1 MMSQI
6 PSSHSEYLQAIFA
19 LEEGGV
25 PAIQARIGDW
35 LGVSRASVSEMVRKL
50 QGEGMV
56 AETTG
61 AVRLTGEGRVVAE
74 SVVRRHRLAE
84 CFLSEVLRL
93 PWVKVHA
100 EAAVWEHVISDD
112 VEAAIRTAMDD
123 PQTCPHGNPIPGMG
137 YEAPPTTTISEM
149 EVGETRVIERIG
161 EELEGDMEMME
172 FLDTAGLHPGS
183 EIEVV
188 GRTPHDVMTVQTAGS
203 DPVGLGSFA
212 AERIR
217 VISAPEDTQR

>member
-1 MMSQI
+1 MSQI

-61 AVRLTGEGRVVAE
+61 AVCLTGEGRVVAE
-74 SVVRRHRLAE
+74 VVVRRHRLAE
-84 CFLSEVLRL
+84 CFLSDVLRL

-112 VEAAIRTAMDD
+112 VEAAILMVLDG

-137 YEAPPTTTISEM
+137 YEAPPTKTISEM
-149 EVGETRVIERIG
+149 KVGETLVIERIG
-161 EELEGDMEMME
+161 AELEGDIEMME
-172 FLDTAGLHPGS
+172 LLDTAGLHPGS
-183 EIEVV
+183 EIEVL
-188 GRTPHDVMTVQTAGS
+188 GHTPHDVMTVQTGGS

-212 AERIR
+212 SDRIR
-217 VISAPEDTQR
+217 VISDLEAAENN